1 MYKRQS
7 FSCSCCAACS
17 ISSKHYKSE
26 PLSVTWGQ
34 EAWARR
40 NDERPKERSSR
51 KQRNVDR
58 TARVARVL
66 DHGPKSRHPLSS
78 SAKQPKETFQ
88 AKDVDYLFLP
98 TRASRPF
105 SSTPLD
111 DGPRAPTARCE
122 QFLPSSSVTPTAAA
136 LTAAPA
142 DAAACLLYTSPSPR
156 D

>member
-1 MYKRQS
+1 M
-7 FSCSCCAACS
+7 FSCCAACS

-78 SAKQPKETFQ
+78 SAKQPKESFQ
-88 AKDVDYLFLP
+88 AKDFDYIFLP
-98 TRASRPF
+98 TRASRP
-105 SSTPLD
+105 SISTPLD

-122 QFLPSSSVTPTAAA
+122 QFLPSSSVTPCTMSRAKAF
-136 LTAAPA
+136 
-142 DAAACLLYTSPSPR
+142 PR
-156 D
+156 RGLHVFWA